1 MKILIV
7 EDDLTSRFVLQ
18 KMLTSFG
25 ECNSVVNGRE
35 AVEAFNIALK
45 EKSPYDLICLDIMM
59 HEMDGRTALRLIR
72 QIEKDSG
79 IHPKNEVKIVMM
91 TALDTPDEVFDAYYR
106 GACTHYLVKPIEK
119 QKLINVLEELELIK
133 K

>member
-18 KMLTSFG
+18 KMLTPYG

-35 AVEAFNIALK
+35 AVEAFKLALD
-45 EKSPYDLICLDIMM
+45 EKKPYDLICLDIMM

-72 QIEKDSG
+72 QIEKENN
-79 IHPKNEVKIVMM
+79 IHAKDEVKIVMM
-91 TALDTPDEVFDAYYR
+91 TALDSPEEVFDAYYK

-119 QKLINVLEELELIK
+119 QKLLNVLEELELIK

>member
-7 EDDLTSRFVLQ
+7 EDDLTSRFVLK
-18 KMLTSFG
+18 KMLTPYG
-25 ECNSVVNGRE
+25 ECDAVVNGRE
-35 AVEAFNIALK
+35 AVEAFNLALETK
-45 EKSPYDLICLDIMM
+45 VPYDLICLDIMM

-72 QIEKDSG
+72 QSEKDSD

-91 TALDTPDEVFDAYYR
+91 TALDSPDEVIDAYYR

-119 QKLINVLEELELIK
+119 LKLLNVLEELELIK